1 MGRVSAWEALLL
13 GVVEGLTEF
22 LPVSSTG
29 HLTLLFHLL
38 GLPVEEDP
46 FLKTF
51 LVAIQLGAILAVLLL
66 YGRRLAADRALWLRI
81 AVAFVPTGVIGFL
94 FYPLI
99 KGVIL
104 GNDAVVAF
112 FLFFVGAVLLFADRL
127 AERAQYQ
134 DVKALPLARVAWI
147 GVFQGL
153 AALFPGTSRSGATIL
168 GASSWASTGKPPPS
182 SASSWPFPPC
192 SPPWATTSGK
202 APRRCPKAAG
212 PSSSSASSPPW
223 SPPWSPC
230 AGCWPSW
237 PATAS
242 APSPS
247 TAWPWRRST
256 PSSSYA
262 RAKARSK
269 AFKKAWYASRRA
281 PSPMRPRRRTWPR
294 VGPIPPATAT
304 PSA

>member
-134 DVKALPLARVAWI
+134 DVKFAVAE
-147 GVFQGL
+147 
-153 AALFPGTSRSGATIL
+153 
-168 GASSWASTGKPPPS
+168 
-182 SASSWPFPPC
+182 
-192 SPPWATTSGK
+192 
-202 APRRCPKAAG
+202 G
-212 PSSSSASSPPW
+212 PSPLFAVLVQYKEVE
-223 SPPWSPC
+223 
-230 AGCWPSW
+230 
-237 PATAS
+237 
-242 APSPS
+242 
-247 TAWPWRRST
+247 AW
-256 PSSSYA
+256 
-262 RAKARSK
+262 KE
-269 AFKKAWYASRRA
+269 
-281 PSPMRPRRRTWPR
+281 
-294 VGPIPPATAT
+294 
-304 PSA
+304 

>member
-81 AVAFVPTGVIGFL
+81 AVAFVPTGVIGFF

-168 GASSWASTGKPPPS
+168 GGLLLGLNRQAAAEFSFLLALPTMFAAVGYDLWK
-182 SASSWPFPPC
+182 SAPEVPEGGWSLLLLGFL
-192 SPPWATTSGK
+192 
-202 APRRCPKAAG
+202 AAL
-212 PSSSSASSPPW
+212 
-223 SPPWSPC
+223 
-230 AGCWPSW
+230 
-237 PATAS
+237 ATALVTVRWML
-242 APSPS
+242 AFVARHGFRPFALYRMALAAVYAFAAELLGQEP
-247 TAWPWRRST
+247 TALAAQVKRNFQRLFERRDL
-256 PSSSYA
+256 PL
-262 RAKARSK
+262 
-269 AFKKAWYASRRA
+269 
-281 PSPMRPRRRTWPR
+281 
-294 VGPIPPATAT
+294 
-304 PSA
+304 

>member
-81 AVAFVPTGVIGFL
+81 AVAFVPTGVIGFF

-168 GASSWASTGKPPPS
+168 GGLLLGLPTMFAAVGYDLWK
-182 SASSWPFPPC
+182 SAPEVPEGGWSLLLLGFL
-192 SPPWATTSGK
+192 
-202 APRRCPKAAG
+202 AAL
-212 PSSSSASSPPW
+212 
-223 SPPWSPC
+223 
-230 AGCWPSW
+230 
-237 PATAS
+237 ATALVTVRWML
-242 APSPS
+242 AFVARHGFRPF
-247 TAWPWRRST
+247 ALYRMALAAV
-256 PSSSYA
+256 YA
-262 RAKARSK
+262 FFFLR
-269 AFKKAWYASRRA
+269 
-281 PSPMRPRRRTWPR
+281 
-294 VGPIPPATAT
+294 
-304 PSA
+304 

>member
-51 LVAIQLGAILAVLLL
+51 LVAIQLGAILA
-66 YGRRLAADRALWLRI
+66 ADRALWLRI
-81 AVAFVPTGVIGFL
+81 AVAFVPTGVIGFF

-168 GASSWASTGKPPPS
+168 GGLLLGLNRQAAAEFSFLLALPTMFAAVGYDLWK
-182 SASSWPFPPC
+182 SAPEVPEGGWSLLLLGFL
-192 SPPWATTSGK
+192 
-202 APRRCPKAAG
+202 AAL
-212 PSSSSASSPPW
+212 
-223 SPPWSPC
+223 
-230 AGCWPSW
+230 
-237 PATAS
+237 ATALVTVRWML
-242 APSPS
+242 AFVARHGFRPF
-247 TAWPWRRST
+247 ALYRMALAAV
-256 PSSSYA
+256 YA
-262 RAKARSK
+262 FFFLR
-269 AFKKAWYASRRA
+269 
-281 PSPMRPRRRTWPR
+281 
-294 VGPIPPATAT
+294 
-304 PSA
+304 

>member
-29 HLTLLFHLL
+29 HLTLLFHLR

-81 AVAFVPTGVIGFL
+81 AVAFVPTGVIGFF

-168 GASSWASTGKPPPS
+168 GGLLLGLNRQAAAEFSFLLALPTMFAAVGYDLWK
-182 SASSWPFPPC
+182 SAPEVPEGGWSLLLLGFL
-192 SPPWATTSGK
+192 
-202 APRRCPKAAG
+202 AAL
-212 PSSSSASSPPW
+212 
-223 SPPWSPC
+223 
-230 AGCWPSW
+230 
-237 PATAS
+237 ATALVTVRWML
-242 APSPS
+242 AFVARHGFRPF
-247 TAWPWRRST
+247 ALYRMALAAV
-256 PSSSYA
+256 YA
-262 RAKARSK
+262 FFFLR
-269 AFKKAWYASRRA
+269 
-281 PSPMRPRRRTWPR
+281 
-294 VGPIPPATAT
+294 
-304 PSA
+304 

>member
-38 GLPVEEDP
+38 DLPVEEDP

-127 AERAQYQ
+127 AERAQHQ

-168 GASSWASTGKPPPS
+168 GGLLLGLNRQAAAEFSFLLALPTMFAAVGYDLWK
-182 SASSWPFPPC
+182 SAPEVPEGGWSLLLLGFL
-192 SPPWATTSGK
+192 
-202 APRRCPKAAG
+202 AAL
-212 PSSSSASSPPW
+212 
-223 SPPWSPC
+223 
-230 AGCWPSW
+230 
-237 PATAS
+237 ATALVTVRWML
-242 APSPS
+242 AFVARHGFRPF
-247 TAWPWRRST
+247 ALYRMALAAV
-256 PSSSYA
+256 YA
-262 RAKARSK
+262 FFFLR
-269 AFKKAWYASRRA
+269 
-281 PSPMRPRRRTWPR
+281 
-294 VGPIPPATAT
+294 
-304 PSA
+304 

>member
-81 AVAFVPTGVIGFL
+81 AVAFVPTGVIGFF

-168 GASSWASTGKPPPS
+168 GGLLLGLNRQAAAEFSFLLALPTMFAAVGYDLWK
-182 SASSWPFPPC
+182 
-192 SPPWATTSGK
+192 SGWSLLLLGFL
-202 APRRCPKAAG
+202 AAL
-212 PSSSSASSPPW
+212 
-223 SPPWSPC
+223 
-230 AGCWPSW
+230 
-237 PATAS
+237 ATALVTVRWML
-242 APSPS
+242 AFVARHGFRPF
-247 TAWPWRRST
+247 ALYRMALAAV
-256 PSSSYA
+256 YA
-262 RAKARSK
+262 FFFLR
-269 AFKKAWYASRRA
+269 
-281 PSPMRPRRRTWPR
+281 
-294 VGPIPPATAT
+294 
-304 PSA
+304 